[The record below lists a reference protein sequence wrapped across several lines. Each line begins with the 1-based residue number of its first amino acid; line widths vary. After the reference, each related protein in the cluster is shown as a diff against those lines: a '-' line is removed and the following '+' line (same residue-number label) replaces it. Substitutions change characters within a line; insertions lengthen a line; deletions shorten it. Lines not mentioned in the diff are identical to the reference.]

1 MNLTHVL
8 AFHRVA
14 TAGSFT
20 VASRL
25 AGVSQP
31 TLSAQVRSLEQ
42 SAGVALFERG
52 GRGVRLTAAGEQLFA
67 ATRKLAE
74 AMDEVGRLLASNR
87 APTRGHL
94 RIAADSAVHVLPVLA
109 ELKKAAASLSFSLH
123 IDNSAAVMAR
133 VLSSEADIGIMARP
147 TDNARLFSTMI
158 RQDRLVLLVSRKDA
172 FAHRKRARLTD
183 LAGRDLVVRERG
195 SITREVAEARLE
207 SAGIR
212 TGQVFDVGTREAVSE
227 AVAAGFGIGLAFA
240 SEVGRDPRLVA
251 VRIQDADVAVA
262 EYAICLSERRSIGT
276 VAKFLETARR
286 LAIRNG
292 WLTDHN
298 SSGP

>member
-42 SAGVALFERG
+42 TMGVALFERG

-67 ATRKLAE
+67 STRKLAE
-74 AMDEVGRLLASNR
+74 AMDEVGRLLATNR
-87 APTRGHL
+87 APVRGHL

-133 VLSSEADIGIMARP
+133 VLSTEADIGVMARP
-147 TDNARLFSTMI
+147 TDNPRLFSTMI
-158 RQDRLVLLVSRKDA
+158 RQDRLVLLVSRKDP
-172 FAHRKRARLTD
+172 
-183 LAGRDLVVRERG
+183 LA
-195 SITREVAEARLE
+195 
-207 SAGIR
+207 
-212 TGQVFDVGTREAVSE
+212 
-227 AVAAGFGIGLAFA
+227 
-240 SEVGRDPRLVA
+240 
-251 VRIQDADVAVA
+251 
-262 EYAICLSERRSIGT
+262 
-276 VAKFLETARR
+276 
-286 LAIRNG
+286 
-292 WLTDHN
+292 
-298 SSGP
+298 